1 VKFSA
6 GAGCGGCDPLLV
18 ILIAS
23 GSLAVWLCASGESM
37 ATEMAM
43 AEKFLIVRT
52 LPLPVTAP
60 E

>member
-1 VKFSA
+1 
-6 GAGCGGCDPLLV
+6 
-18 ILIAS
+18 
-23 GSLAVWLCASGESM
+23 M